1 MSEVSVMNSSE
12 RASLAVAPPPQLELK
27 PTRVLHVHAGNLYG
41 GVETMLLTQ
50 TRERDRCPDLQTF
63 FALCFDGRFGEE
75 LRAAGATVHQLG
87 QVRIRQPL
95 SVRRARQNLRE
106 LLQREVFDTVVVH
119 SCWSQAI
126 FGPAVRAQSMPPV
139 PLVFYMHGPANGR
152 HWLER
157 WARRTQPDLVL
168 SNSNFT
174 ATTASLLFPDV
185 CTKTVYCPVAPPAP
199 DSLDAIRDKI
209 RKETRAELNT
219 LAAATVIIQ
228 VSRMEAGK
236 GQAQHLEALSLLK
249 DLPNWVCWQVGG
261 AQRLSETAY
270 FDELKRKAAQL
281 GISERVRFLGQRSDV
296 PRLLAAA
303 DLYCQPNTGPESF
316 GITFIEALYAGLP
329 VVSTRLGGVV
339 EIVDDSCGVLVPTA
353 DTAALSAAL
362 RRLLTSEAERRELGS
377 AGPAR
382 AQSLCDPEKQLTEFH
397 RALSDVTRPRSF

>member
-12 RASLAVAPPPQLELK
+12 HSAVVVASQAQLEPQ

-41 GVETMLLTQ
+41 GIETMLLTQ
-50 TRERDRCPDLQTF
+50 TRERDRCPGLETS
-63 FALCFDGRFGEE
+63 FALCFDGRFSEE
-75 LRAAGATVHQLG
+75 LTDAGATVHRLG
-87 QVRIRQPL
+87 QVRIRQPF

-106 LLQREVFDTVVVH
+106 LLQRAAFDTVVMH
-119 SCWSQAI
+119 SCWSQAV

-168 SNSNFT
+168 CNSNFT
-174 ATTASLLFPDV
+174 ASTASLLFPEV
-185 CTKTVYCPVAPPAP
+185 RTKTIYCPVAPSTPE
-199 DSLDAIRDKI
+199 SLDAIRDTI

-219 LAAATVIIQ
+219 SAAATVIIQ

-236 GQAQHLEALSLLK
+236 GQPQHLEALSLLK

-261 AQRLSETAY
+261 AQRPSETEY
-270 FDELKRKAAQL
+270 FDELNRQAARL
-281 GISERVRFLGQRSDV
+281 GIVERLRFLGQRSDV

-303 DLYCQPNTGPESF
+303 DVYCQPNSGAESF

-329 VVSTRLGGVV
+329 VVTTALGGVA
-339 EIVDDSCGVLVPTA
+339 EIVDDSCGVLVPVA
-353 DTAALSAAL
+353 DAAALSAVL
-362 RRLLTSEAERRELGS
+362 RRLITSEAERTKLGS

-382 AQSLCDPEKQLTEFH
+382 AQRLCDPEKQLAEF
-397 RALSDVTRPRSF
+397 RSALSGATPARSF